1 MEMFRF
7 YLRQTVPFTISDIP
21 LFFQQ
26 FFSSNSNLEN
36 LSKKEVSIV
45 TKRSNVVF
53 ASSMRSTLLKSLE
66 FFRLKLPSRNE
77 ILLPEYS
84 FHSNL
89 SCAIKTGFVVKFI
102 PVDQKTLLIDKKELS
117 KLISKKTLGII
128 ITHVHGKIY
137 DLSEIKDLINKNKL
151 VIFEDCA
158 HSFGI
163 DSLLPK
169 KDKKS
174 NSESI
179 KCLSFGPGKFTTSFG
194 GGALATNNDELSKF
208 VEDSLIKNESLIND
222 LTILLKACLY
232 TIISQPFFSYLIMK
246 PALALTYMSKGR
258 KIEAD
263 LFDKTKNKPKF
274 IYDLSNFQ
282 KKLLLMQ
289 LTKLSPKV
297 NKIILKRK
305 EIAKKWF
312 SLLKNKQSDQD
323 FCFQFPILV
332 DDIDGFIWQMW
343 RQNIDVQKDYC
354 TYLPELVKNKTFSQK
369 KSDFFEKIIYL
380 PTNQYLSNKKIK
392 ESVI

>member
-1 MEMFRF
+1 M
-7 YLRQTVPFTISDIP
+7 
-21 LFFQQ
+21 
-26 FFSSNSNLEN
+26 
-36 LSKKEVSIV
+36 
-45 TKRSNVVF
+45 
-53 ASSMRSTLLKSLE
+53 
-66 FFRLKLPSRNE
+66 
-77 ILLPEYS
+77 
-84 FHSNL
+84 
-89 SCAIKTGFVVKFI
+89 
-102 PVDQKTLLIDKKELS
+102 
-117 KLISKKTLGII
+117 
-128 ITHVHGKIY
+128 
-137 DLSEIKDLINKNKL
+137 SEIKDLINKNKL